1 MNVIMMNWPKK
12 ICAEY
17 YITIVIFKIVRWI
30 QQRYDGF
37 GVPSPLPPLPETDSG
52 GQSTMSDKS

>member
-12 ICAEY
+12 KY
-17 YITIVIFKIVRWI
+17 VLNTITIVIFKTVRYI